1 MPRKSVQVELKDV
14 ALTSRFR
21 KYKGAK
27 PDRKAKV
34 RARAKVDVVQV
45 DSEQYG
51 VTIRRGTVTVKKGV
65 VTGAGLTEK
74 SVRSAVQ
81 RDIRAGKYDAEI
93 FDAYEKIVAAK
104 KK

>member
-1 MPRKSVQVELKDV
+1 MPRKSVQVELTEV
-14 ALTSRFR
+14 SLNRRFR
-21 KYKGAK
+21 KFKGDK

-45 DSEQYG
+45 ESDQYG

-65 VTGAGLTEK
+65 VSGPDLTEK
-74 SVRSAVQ
+74 SVKSAVQ
-81 RDIRAGKYDAEI
+81 RDIRAGKYDAAI
-93 FDAYEKIVAAK
+93 FDEYDRISAAK